1 MEEFS
6 ELDAA
11 ACTALFQEKTA
22 LVKRLKAENADRAVL
37 VSHAR
42 QMSALK
48 RRHRQLLKAAK
59 RKRPARIARGVACY
73 PAFCALPRCQQDPR
87 FAKDFDLR
95 TDIAAGVSFFREY
108 GFVVWRGVLTAK
120 GNCVGL
126 TILRFRLNVRVVC

>member
-59 RKRPARIARGVACY
+59 RKRPERIARGVACY
-73 PAFCALPRCQQDPR
+73 PAFCALPRCERDPR
-87 FAKDFDLR
+87 FAKDFDLQA
-95 TDIAAGVSFFREY
+95 DIAAGVSFFREY

-120 GNCVGL
+120 GK
-126 TILRFRLNVRVVC
+126 RVVLEFVCFQLNMHALC